1 MKNKIENEILT
12 IYLEGEVNS
21 YNAEDIEN
29 EIESIF
35 SKGGFKG
42 VRLDLNDLTY
52 ISSAGLRIIVR
63 IKQQF
68 DDTKLLNVPSGV
80 FDILEMVGFLNLM
93 EIQRK

>member
-93 EIQRK
+93 EIERK

>member
-68 DDTKLLNVPSGV
+68 SDTKLLNVPSGV

-93 EIQRK
+93 EIERK